1 MIKTYKIK
9 SEENKNKTEKIKDVL
24 NEYRKAAK
32 KIAKLQW
39 YNFNLK
45 NKFNKQSKINIDSK
59 LSARYLQTCQYQVV
73 GLLES
78 YYSNKKNEFRDTI
91 TKSKLSDER
100 RKELYQINRSYD
112 RSKFPEETQ
121 KLYRKIMKHLI
132 KRKPNLSKINM
143 NLDEKVA
150 KISNKINQKAVKYD
164 YWIKL
169 STLEAGKPILIPIVS
184 NGYYEEGKGIQKRFS
199 QINLDKDNNLSL
211 CFIKEEKD
219 YKKLS
224 VDEQRLKYVSK
235 VDKIGL
241 DFGLNNLFAS
251 STGNLYG
258 RNFKEPIEK
267 MDKIIVKIAKNRQRQ
282 GLKVRS
288 KRYDKLVNK
297 LKSYIKN
304 EVNRVLNQLIKKESP
319 REIVVERLNFQ
330 SPKLSKRMNRIL
342 SNYGKKVIN
351 DKFKRLTEELGII
364 CLEINP
370 AYTSQECS
378 SCGYIDKENRKKQS
392 KFLCL
397 CCGLKLNADINASR
411 VIYARSSCISSNV
424 FLNRKTVLKIRLD
437 LFTSNFSLRH
447 PYYLSEDDPRHYRL
461 ATFLESNR
469 YFNDL
474 FQD

>member
-9 SEENKNKTEKIKDVL
+9 SEENKNKTEKVKAVL
-24 NEYRKAAK
+24 TEYRKAAK
-32 KIAKLQW
+32 KLANAQW
-39 YNFNLK
+39 HNFNLT
-45 NKFNKQSKINIDSK
+45 NKFNKQAKINITSK

-91 TKSKLSDER
+91 TKSKLSDEK
-100 RKELYQINRSYD
+100 RKELYQINRSYNKT
-112 RSKFPEETQ
+112 KFPEETQ

-150 KISNKINQKAVKYD
+150 IINKKVDEKAVKYD

-169 STLEAGKPILIPIVS
+169 STLEAGKPILIPILS

-199 QINLDKDNNLSL
+199 QINLDRDNNLSIS
-211 CFIKEEKD
+211 FMKEEKD

-224 VDEQRLKYVSK
+224 IDEQMLKYISK

-251 STGNLYG
+251 SSGNLYG
-258 RNFKEPIEK
+258 RNFKEPIER
-267 MDKIIVKIAKNRQRQ
+267 MDKIIVKIAKNRQKQ

-288 KRYDKLVNK
+288 KRYDKLVSK

-304 EVNRVLNQLIKKESP
+304 EVNRVLNQLVEKESP
-319 REIVVERLNFQ
+319 REIVVESLNFK

-351 DKFKRLTEELGII
+351 DKFKRLTEEFGII

-392 KFLCL
+392 KFLCM

-424 FLNRKTVLKIRLD
+424 FINKKTVLKIRLD
-437 LFTSNFSLRH
+437 LFISNLSLRH
-447 PYYLSEDDPRHYRL
+447 PYYLDKDDPRHYRL
-461 ATFLESNR
+461 ATFLENNT
-469 YFNDL
+469 YFK
-474 FQD
+474 

>member
-9 SEENKNKTEKIKDVL
+9 SEENKNKTAKVKAVL
-24 NEYRKAAK
+24 KEYRKAAK
-32 KIAKLQW
+32 KLAKAQW
-39 YNFNLK
+39 HNFNLT
-45 NKFNKQSKINIDSK
+45 NKFNKQSKINISSK

-112 RSKFPEETQ
+112 KTKFPEETQ

-150 KISNKINQKAVKYD
+150 KIADSVQGKYD

-199 QINLDKDNNLSL
+199 QINIDSDNNLSV

-224 VDEQRLKYVSK
+224 IDEQRLKYISK

-267 MDKIIVKIAKNRQRQ
+267 MDKIIVKIAKNRQKQ

-304 EVNRVLNQLIKKESP
+304 EVNRVLNQLVEKESP
-319 REIVVERLNFQ
+319 REIVIERLNFQ

-351 DKFKRLTEELGII
+351 DKFKRLTEEYGII

-378 SCGYIDKENRKKQS
+378 SCSYIDKENRRKQS

-411 VIYARSSCISSNV
+411 IIYARSSCESSNV
-424 FLNRKTVLKIRLD
+424 FLNRKTVLKIRLY

-447 PYYLSEDDPRHYRL
+447 PYLNNKDDPRHYRL
-461 ATFLESNR
+461 AEFLDGNP
-469 YFNDL
+469 YFNDY
-474 FQD
+474 FRD